1 MLRKGEWAEMFENS
15 NFGQYVPLDSFLH
28 RLDPRMKFLG
38 LIAFIVVVII
48 TRSPWAILA
57 LNLTALIC
65 LGLSKI
71 RPHEALASLKPLL
84 PLLILAFLINLFV
97 TEPGDPLIFSWRF
110 LKISQQSLTNAWVM
124 TLRISALIFVSNLF
138 LSLTTTAMELSN
150 ALTSLLSPLSRL
162 GLPVQDMGMM
172 MSIALR
178 YIPSLMAETDNLMKA
193 QSSRGANYDTGGL
206 FLRIKGLVAVMVPL
220 FISSFRQAE
229 VLAEAMEARAYR
241 SDIRR
246 GKLHPLVLKAKDVAF
261 LLVFVSSLVGIAVWD
276 TKLR

>member
-1 MLRKGEWAEMFENS
+1 MFENT
-15 NFGQYVPLDSFLH
+15 NFGQYIALDSFLH
-28 RLDPRMKFLG
+28 KRDPRMKFLA
-38 LIAFIVVVII
+38 LLAFIIVVII
-48 TRSPWAILA
+48 TKSPWGILA
-57 LNLTALIC
+57 LNLLAVIC
-65 LGLSKI
+65 LSLSKI
-71 RPHEALASLKPLL
+71 RLREALATLKPLL

-97 TEPGDPLIFSWRF
+97 TEAGDPLIFHWRF

-150 ALTSLLSPLSRL
+150 AITGLLSPLSKL

-206 FLRIKGLVAVMVPL
+206 LLRLKGLVAVMVPL

-241 SDIRR
+241 SDIPR
-246 GKLHPLVLKAKDVAF
+246 GKLHPLLLQRQDWLFF
-261 LLVFVSSLVGIAVWD
+261 LIFMASLIGIVVWD
-276 TKLR
+276 TQLR